1 MRMRSP
7 GKEAGIPV
15 ALSLCSLRN
24 RMDNPLLAV
33 RDITHKYIA
42 VERKSIMSIKNI
54 GWSIGNYC
62 NAKCKH
68 CYSWKMRAGAKDIL
82 SKKEI
87 DLIIDKLINY
97 NIETIN
103 FGGNEPIFTNGSD
116 VSKTMLPYIIEKFY
130 NANIKAGVTTNGYTA
145 QHLYHNYFKQFLMV
159 NDWDFSL
166 DSPYKEKHNANRK
179 SQDAYD
185 NVLQGLKLCMDYN
198 RPKSIVVAG
207 MKNNLDKD
215 SLKGFLKIARE
226 YDAEIRINFLKPT
239 QKEHMD
245 MFPDAQLVYET
256 VDYLMKYLIPIT
268 VSEPTVAAYGNV
280 GSSGCPC
287 GTYSFRIKNK
297 KNGRVGITP
306 CVYMDLDAGDIL
318 TESIEEIVESK
329 VFKDFTARENSI
341 PRECKEM
348 GCDFAESC
356 RGGCTA
362 RTLLVTGDKE
372 KVDPYCIKTLKFS
385 KAVRNTKMSI
395 EKDSQIRVHD
405 NYLCTFIGKIKEN
418 VEI

>member
-1 MRMRSP
+1 MRSWSSVFFADAKSKKGNDLAIAP
-7 GKEAGIPV
+7 SLYS
-15 ALSLCSLRN
+15 LSNKL
-24 RMDNPLLAV
+24 DNALLAV

-185 NVLQGLKLCMDYN
+185 NVLQ
-198 RPKSIVVAG
+198 V
-207 MKNNLDKD
+207 
-215 SLKGFLKIARE
+215 
-226 YDAEIRINFLKPT
+226 
-239 QKEHMD
+239 
-245 MFPDAQLVYET
+245 
-256 VDYLMKYLIPIT
+256 
-268 VSEPTVAAYGNV
+268 
-280 GSSGCPC
+280 
-287 GTYSFRIKNK
+287 
-297 KNGRVGITP
+297 
-306 CVYMDLDAGDIL
+306 
-318 TESIEEIVESK
+318 
-329 VFKDFTARENSI
+329 SI
-341 PRECKEM
+341 PM
-348 GCDFAESC
+348 
-356 RGGCTA
+356 
-362 RTLLVTGDKE
+362 
-372 KVDPYCIKTLKFS
+372 
-385 KAVRNTKMSI
+385 
-395 EKDSQIRVHD
+395 Q
-405 NYLCTFIGKIKEN
+405 
-418 VEI
+418 